1 MQPLPTAM
9 SATSQWEYRLTVGGM
24 SAITDKHS
32 KVKSQVMVT
41 RSTHLLTCAFMKW
54 WEQNK
59 KNKMA
64 QKVQT

>member
-41 RSTHLLTCAFMKW
+41 RSTHLLTCAFMK
-54 WEQNK
+54 
-59 KNKMA
+59 
-64 QKVQT
+64 